1 MKIAREQGNTSEDNV
16 NLIIKQLEALVPS
29 LMQSME
35 KELTPTSTKMLQGL
49 ESLKNRIMGRKSS
62 PNQNRS
68 VGFGRVE

>member
-1 MKIAREQGNTSEDNV
+1 
-16 NLIIKQLEALVPS
+16 
-29 LMQSME
+29 MQSME

>member
-1 MKIAREQGNTSEDNV
+1 MYASFL
-16 NLIIKQLEALVPS
+16 LIIKQLEALVPS